1 MSITMSSR
9 TFNAG
14 DLIWSE
20 NAVAYALHV
29 DASKNYCA
37 ECLTPA
43 SPQPLSRCSKC
54 RHVFYCNRVCQKT
67 HWPVHKRECA
77 CIVSTPPLPKLFL
90 FFLKIRISY
99 VDALMSTKSR
109 QAELTSGYFFVCDC
123 KRCRDF
129 GQDFDSRI
137 PPCCGKRLR
146 GPVSDLSDNRMV
158 AWPTDEA
165 LLASS
170 LAKYTTVAPEEVL
183 ICDECHKA
191 YNSAIFDAFE
201 QRTSEIHVLKG
212 MSNTF
217 HVSSILPS
225 LMKPSRWVPV
235 VFYSLPPVSLFL
247 SGEELDLVLEAGLRL
262 MEWLQTTD
270 WMRRRLFYC
279 SLSCAF
285 LGYLASV
292 IFVLQDKLPRGED
305 GSGAVTL
312 ERLERF
318 SEAFVHTTLAAAPCI
333 KLFAP
338 HLASVAEQLA
348 RLTAFAEN
356 LNVHI

>member
-77 CIVSTPPLPKLFL
+77 CIVSSGAFPVATLRLLFNIITSKLYKTDPMFDSLESHVDELLGCASTNLMMEQAYGMLMVFSNKTIDISKENFYRL
-90 FFLKIRISY
+90 FGMVKVNAFHLTNECGNEIGIALFRRSSKVDHSCMPNADFAFIGKQIKIIACDRIVDQSEIRISY

-235 VFYSLPPVSLFL
+235 VF
-247 SGEELDLVLEAGLRL
+247 
-262 MEWLQTTD
+262 
-270 WMRRRLFYC
+270 
-279 SLSCAF
+279 
-285 LGYLASV
+285 
-292 IFVLQDKLPRGED
+292 
-305 GSGAVTL
+305 
-312 ERLERF
+312 
-318 SEAFVHTTLAAAPCI
+318 
-333 KLFAP
+333 
-338 HLASVAEQLA
+338 
-348 RLTAFAEN
+348 
-356 LNVHI
+356 